1 MTIMVMVN
9 ILEISFEKNIS
20 YIQFISVKF
29 KFDSIV
35 EIHNNYIIFSRGD
48 KDYVIDADTDE
59 VITNYKIVQKMK
71 LEFIETERTDGDKDF
86 TYEGALNRI
95 KELIEEEN
103 KQIPNLWRNTDTMSN
118 DDLIEIGFLHFGFN
132 YI

>member
-1 MTIMVMVN
+1 
-9 ILEISFEKNIS
+9 
-20 YIQFISVKF
+20 
-29 KFDSIV
+29 
-35 EIHNNYIIFSRGD
+35 
-48 KDYVIDADTDE
+48 
-59 VITNYKIVQKMK
+59 MK

-103 KQIPNLWRNTDTMSN
+103 KQIPNLWRNTDTMSD

>member
-1 MTIMVMVN
+1 
-9 ILEISFEKNIS
+9 
-20 YIQFISVKF
+20 
-29 KFDSIV
+29 
-35 EIHNNYIIFSRGD
+35 
-48 KDYVIDADTDE
+48 
-59 VITNYKIVQKMK
+59 MK

>member
-1 MTIMVMVN
+1 
-9 ILEISFEKNIS
+9 
-20 YIQFISVKF
+20 
-29 KFDSIV
+29 
-35 EIHNNYIIFSRGD
+35 
-48 KDYVIDADTDE
+48 
-59 VITNYKIVQKMK
+59 MK

-95 KELIEEEN
+95 KELIDEEN
-103 KQIPNLWRNTDTMSN
+103 KQIPNLWRNPKTMSN

>member
-1 MTIMVMVN
+1 
-9 ILEISFEKNIS
+9 
-20 YIQFISVKF
+20 
-29 KFDSIV
+29 
-35 EIHNNYIIFSRGD
+35 
-48 KDYVIDADTDE
+48 
-59 VITNYKIVQKMK
+59 MK

-103 KQIPNLWRNTDTMSN
+103 KQIPNFWRNPKTMSD

>member
-1 MTIMVMVN
+1 
-9 ILEISFEKNIS
+9 
-20 YIQFISVKF
+20 
-29 KFDSIV
+29 
-35 EIHNNYIIFSRGD
+35 
-48 KDYVIDADTDE
+48 
-59 VITNYKIVQKMK
+59 MK

-86 TYEGALNRI
+86 TFEGALNRI

-103 KQIPNLWRNTDTMSN
+103 KQIPNLWRNPDTMSD

>member
-1 MTIMVMVN
+1 
-9 ILEISFEKNIS
+9 
-20 YIQFISVKF
+20 
-29 KFDSIV
+29 
-35 EIHNNYIIFSRGD
+35 
-48 KDYVIDADTDE
+48 
-59 VITNYKIVQKMK
+59 MK

-103 KQIPNLWRNTDTMSN
+103 KQIPNLWRNPDTMSD